1 MSSTNSSSNSS
12 SNTSSNTS
20 SDAGDDGAPGYGRS
34 HAFLFNASQ
43 YLTLNA
49 DLSGRIDSSQAL
61 AHYLSVGASE
71 GRDPNPWFDA
81 DHYRNRY
88 DDLRNGGFDDATL
101 FMHFNL
107 YGVWEG
113 RACNA
118 RLDQFDGDR
127 YLADNPDVAA
137 YVDANLA
144 SFLGSRDNGAIAHF
158 LIYGAGEQR
167 AAFDNSGQ
175 AFDVQL
181 FV

>member
-1 MSSTNSSSNSS
+1 MNP
-12 SNTSSNTS
+12 
-20 SDAGDDGAPGYGRS
+20 DLAGTVGLGSA
-34 HAFLFNASQ
+34 
-43 YLTLNA
+43 
-49 DLSGRIDSSQAL
+49 LS
-61 AHYLSVGASE
+61 HYLNTGAAE
-71 GRDPNPWFDA
+71 DRIPNAWFDA
-81 DHYRNRY
+81 DHYRNSY

-101 FMHFNL
+101 FMHYNL

-113 RACNA
+113 RATNT
-118 RLDQFDGDR
+118 RLAQFDGER
-127 YLADNPDVAA
+127 YLDDNPDVAA